1 MPNRRRR
8 RVGRGVPT
16 APQSDF
22 AVVLVTVPDLKTA
35 RSLAKACLD
44 SRSAACVN
52 IIPRLESHYWWQGK
66 IEQGNELLLLI
77 KTTRER
83 LRELE
88 QCVLANHPYDT
99 PEFIVLPIEAGNKR
113 YLAWISDSVKEVSK

>member
-1 MPNRRRR
+1 M
-8 RVGRGVPT
+8 
-16 APQSDF
+16 
-22 AVVLVTVPDLKTA
+22 LVTVPDLKTA
-35 RSLAKACLD
+35 RRLAKACLA
-44 SRSAACVN
+44 SRAAACVN
-52 IIPRLESHYWWQGK
+52 IIPHLESHYWWQGK
-66 IEQGNELLLLI
+66 IEQGKELLLLI